1 MDGTSINHRHF
12 HPHLASHTT
21 SAVELQTKVR
31 EDFTSTYHLAQCLN
45 SDVNALVGSFPSR
58 GHLRDCEI
66 FANHRLKLYCWVLH
80 GPGSVLVLVITAWWR
95 SVLAAQLLYRS
106 AVMVVKYL
114 YQTYSS
120 YTAGLCAR
128 NNKFIYHT
136 IKYIRILSCI
146 TSWAE

>member
-45 SDVNALVGSFPSR
+45 SDVNALVGR

-66 FANHRLKLYCWVLH
+66 FANHRLKLYCSVLH
-80 GPGSVLVLVITAWWR
+80 GPGLVLVLVITAWWR
-95 SVLAAQLLYRS
+95 SVLAAQLR
-106 AVMVVKYL
+106 
-114 YQTYSS
+114 
-120 YTAGLCAR
+120 
-128 NNKFIYHT
+128 F
-136 IKYIRILSCI
+136 YIVPQ
-146 TSWAE
+146 